1 MKITANQDWKSNY
14 DVLHI
19 GIEQFGKIYDQ
30 SYYMTKEGLIN
41 LIYPIF
47 EENDNPHPA
56 SEEDN
61 SYIENKIIQQI
72 SEKHEIDLEHR
83 QYFTLLFDNQR
94 NF

>member
-56 SEEDN
+56 SE
-61 SYIENKIIQQI
+61 
-72 SEKHEIDLEHR
+72 
-83 QYFTLLFDNQR
+83 
-94 NF
+94 